1 MTNESEKKLLKL
13 IKHEVFSSEIT
24 DAISEVLETISAQR
38 KQQIQ
43 PSPFQRSKSFKRWSK
58 EEEIK
63 LVESFLAGI
72 TLDKI
77 AMEHERSCNAIFQ
90 RLLLTGIIS
99 LSETIN
105 FNKPHAPINE
115 VAKIPPKIKETL
127 PGRICITCG
136 ERINPLRLSKE
147 PNAYRCVPCQ
157 ADFEKSTGLSMHGTT
172 S

>member
-13 IKHEVFSSEIT
+13 IKYEVFSSDIT
-24 DAISEVLETISAQR
+24 DAINDVLETINIQR

-43 PSPFQRSKSFKRWSK
+43 PSPFQRPKSFKRWSK

-105 FNKPHAPINE
+105 FNKPQPPINE

-127 PGRICITCG
+127 PGRICITGG

-147 PNAYRCVPCQ
+147 PNAYRCGPCQ
-157 ADFEKSTGLSMHGTT
+157 TDFEKSTGLSMHRTF

>member
-13 IKHEVFSSEIT
+13 IKYEVFSNEIT
-24 DAISEVLETISAQR
+24 DAINDVLETVSLQR

-43 PSPFQRSKSFKRWSK
+43 PSPFQRPKSFKRWSK

-115 VAKIPPKIKETL
+115 VAKIPPKIKEIL

-157 ADFEKSTGLSMHGTT
+157 TDFEKSTGLSMHRTF